1 MDWTPFLILGGFF
14 AFMYMFI
21 IRPQRQRQKKMQELM
36 DSLAKGDEVI
46 TIGGLH
52 GKVTS
57 LDEKIVSLQVAD
69 GTVIVFDRESVGR
82 RVDAEGDGSE

>member
-21 IRPQRQRQKKMQELM
+21 VRPQRQRQKKMQELLE
-36 DSLAKGDEVI
+36 SLSVGDDVV

-52 GKVTS
+52 GRVVSVEDATVTIKVA
-57 LDEKIVSLQVAD
+57 E
-69 GTVIVFDRESVGR
+69 GTTVVFDRDTIGR
-82 RVDAEGDGSE
+82 RLQDDEG